1 MPEEWRQLAILWS
14 LGANPTGKLRA
25 FKARCQEGRYRV
37 IHMTRAANKALG
49 HNRINLSEGLKQL
62 LQKSLENIKVVEET
76 TRTLKLEN

>member
-1 MPEEWRQLAILWS
+1 
-14 LGANPTGKLRA
+14 
-25 FKARCQEGRYRV
+25 
-37 IHMTRAANKALG
+37 MTRAANKALG